1 MGLTDKV
8 LGPSYKI
15 KIIRRQLRSG
25 RQDKT
30 FEDRAAVVEAEES
43 DQKQLKLK
51 SDGKTIPKP
60 SNLSF
65 DQIQTSGFLSG
76 GTKDFIEIE
85 EDGDKVSFIDFS
97 YDKDEDELNPERSEK
112 EHIFQAHRNFMNK
125 QTLEAWSQDDNKEI
139 LILGL
144 IVFTILVNL
153 AGQYFIIN
161 GLEQSVIDGIVQGF
175 QNVDVSTAT
184 GS

>member
-1 MGLTDKV
+1 MGLTDKI
-8 LGPSYKI
+8 LGPTYNI

-30 FEDRAAVVEAEES
+30 FEDLAAVVEDDES

-51 SDGKTIPKP
+51 SDGKKIPKP

-65 DQIQTSGFLSG
+65 DQIQTLGILRG
-76 GTKDFIEIE
+76 GNKDFIELE
-85 EDGDKVSFIDFS
+85 EDGDEVSFIDFS
-97 YDKDEDELNPERSEK
+97 YDEDEGELQPERSEK

-125 QTLEAWSQDDNKEI
+125 KTLEAWSQDDNKEI

-144 IVFTILVNL
+144 IVFTVLVNL
-153 AGQYFIIN
+153 AGQYFIVN
-161 GLEQSVIDGIVQGF
+161 GLEASVVDGIVQGF
-175 QNVDVSTAT
+175 QNVDIGAAT
-184 GS
+184 GR